1 MIRAYRASFADMGAV
16 TELDWRTQE
25 FAMGQERIKE
35 HFMGST
41 KAVYTAK
48 VSTKHIGFVALN
60 FDQFDVNNP
69 EAKPHPVVKLRAVGT
84 HPAFRKNGVA
94 RKIIER
100 IDIECRNSDI
110 LFDKMRLAVPDYQIE
125 DQTDPWNIEEW
136 LWKMG
141 FKAVKTS
148 FGPHP
153 YGDRDW
159 YIMER
164 AIGCAKS
171 TDQQSSE

>member
-25 FAMGQERIKE
+25 FPLGQGGIKE
-35 HFMGST
+35 HFMGTT
-41 KAVYTAK
+41 KAVFIAK
-48 VSTKHIGFVALN
+48 VSTKHIGFVCLN
-60 FDQFDVNNP
+60 FDPFD
-69 EAKPHPVVKLRAVGT
+69 AAVKIQAVGT
-84 HPAFRKNGVA
+84 HLDFRKHGVS

-100 IDIECRNSDI
+100 IDIEARN
-110 LFDKMRLAVPDYQIE
+110 FDNPFSKMRLAVPNYQVE
-125 DQTDPWNIEEW
+125 DRSDPWNIEEW
-136 LWKMG
+136 LWKLG

-148 FGPHP
+148 HGPHP

-164 AIGCAKS
+164 TIV
-171 TDQQSSE
+171 